1 MIQIYDLAGKNDL
14 RFSPYC
20 WRIKYL
26 LNILKIDYETIPT
39 TFSQRLNN
47 PFFSDSRLPTII
59 DNEQV
64 ISDSFEIAQ
73 YIENNYADKNHKLI
87 QNNFDVI
94 RFINHWSDHYLNL
107 SIVERVVFD
116 IIEHL
121 HDEDKEYFIES
132 RTKRFGMHPKQF
144 QELNMSSK
152 KNEFDKCCNF
162 LNNLLLNRKFILD
175 DEVSYADIIILGSL
189 TWGDKVSKNTKI
201 NEKFVKLI
209 EWKENLSQICT

>member
-1 MIQIYDLAGKNDL
+1 
-14 RFSPYC
+14 
-20 WRIKYL
+20 
-26 LNILKIDYETIPT
+26 
-39 TFSQRLNN
+39 
-47 PFFSDSRLPTII
+47 
-59 DNEQV
+59 
-64 ISDSFEIAQ
+64 
-73 YIENNYADKNHKLI
+73 
-87 QNNFDVI
+87 
-94 RFINHWSDHYLNL
+94 
-107 SIVERVVFD
+107 
-116 IIEHL
+116 
-121 HDEDKEYFIES
+121 
-132 RTKRFGMHPKQF
+132 MHPKQF

>member
-47 PFFSDSRLPTII
+47 PFFSESRLPTII

-73 YIENNYADKNHKLI
+73 
-87 QNNFDVI
+87 
-94 RFINHWSDHYLNL
+94 
-107 SIVERVVFD
+107 
-116 IIEHL
+116 
-121 HDEDKEYFIES
+121 
-132 RTKRFGMHPKQF
+132 
-144 QELNMSSK
+144 
-152 KNEFDKCCNF
+152 
-162 LNNLLLNRKFILD
+162 
-175 DEVSYADIIILGSL
+175 
-189 TWGDKVSKNTKI
+189 
-201 NEKFVKLI
+201 
-209 EWKENLSQICT
+209 